1 MPHLQLDTSGTYS
14 VDVKREFARR
24 LGDVYAEKMQT
35 SPDIVDVTVREHGP
49 GGVWRS
55 GSEPHPSAVL
65 SCDIRRGR
73 TVEQRAQLADALVDV
88 AVDVLGVDDRF
99 FNVEFTQHDGDEIY
113 GSVDIDG
120 VVHRGFA
127 PNWSPSEA
135 TRPLLEQV
143 REAWRVPD
151 ECGVFPVNESN

>member
-1 MPHLQLDTSGTYS
+1 MPHLQLDTTGTFS
-14 VDVKREFARR
+14 PEVKGEFARR

-35 SPDIVDVTVREHGP
+35 SPDIVDVTIREHGP
-49 GGVWRS
+49 GGVWRC
-55 GSEPHPSAVL
+55 GRELHASAVL

-73 TVEQRAQLADALVDV
+73 TAEQRAQLADALVDV
-88 AVDVLGVDDRF
+88 AVEVLGVDDRY

-113 GSVDIDG
+113 SSVEVDG

-135 TRPLLEQV
+135 TTSVLDQV
-143 REAWRVPD
+143 RERQGHFAAPSD
-151 ECGVFPVNESN
+151 TPA